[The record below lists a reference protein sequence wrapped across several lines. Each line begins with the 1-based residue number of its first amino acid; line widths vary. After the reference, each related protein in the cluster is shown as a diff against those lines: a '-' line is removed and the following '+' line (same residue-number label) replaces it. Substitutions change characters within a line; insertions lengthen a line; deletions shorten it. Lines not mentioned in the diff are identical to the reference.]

1 MAAVQWWL
9 DRRMRTLLLMLV
21 VYCAYSA
28 PAAFAADV
36 YKWTDADGRV
46 HFGDRPPAG
55 LSIQEIR
62 IRSFDGPA
70 EVTGGTGGSIV
81 DRGVTVFSTVRCG
94 VCLQAKKHLKARG
107 VSFTEYDIEK
117 NNYGKV
123 EFKRLG
129 GRGVPLIL
137 VGAQR
142 MSGFSSDGLDNMLKE
157 VGLLKHSG
165 D

>member
-1 MAAVQWWL
+1 
-9 DRRMRTLLLMLV
+9 MRALLLMLAV
-21 VYCAYSA
+21 SGALCTS
-28 PAAFAADV
+28 AAFASDV

-46 HFGDRPPAG
+46 HFGDRPPEGAPV
-55 LSIQEIR
+55 QEIR

-70 EVTGGTGGSIV
+70 EVTSAVGGNAV
-81 DRGVTVFSTVRCG
+81 DRSVTVFSTVWCG
-94 VCLQAKKHLKARG
+94 VCKQAKGHLKARG

-117 NNYGKV
+117 NSYGKA

-129 GRGVPLIL
+129 GKGVPLIL

-142 MSGFSSDGLDNMLKE
+142 MSGFSSDRLDKMLKD
-157 VGLLKHSG
+157 VGLLKTAG